1 MKIIRNLCVAISLY
15 SRIPMPHF
23 EWEED
28 DLKHNLVFLPL
39 IGVIIAAVTYGL
51 MRLNAVIC
59 LPDISMIIICS
70 LIPLIITGGFHMDGY
85 MDVQDA
91 VRSYKSAE
99 EKLKILKDPHI
110 GAFAV
115 IRTIIYVGIWTA
127 ALAVVMGTDDMRYAY
142 LYSVTFVISR
152 VICGMTSF
160 LFPHAKK
167 EGMLDQETREMP
179 KSDIIILVL
188 ELMAGC
194 VVAIML
200 NPIAGCACL
209 ASAGVFTLYYR
220 HMCMKQFGGVTGDTA
235 GYYISASE
243 EVMLVVIAVIRLVIS
258 I

>member
-1 MKIIRNLCVAISLY
+1 MKILRNLCVAISLY

-23 EWEED
+23 EWKED
-28 DLKHNLVFLPL
+28 DLKHNLVFLPVV
-39 IGVIIAAVTYGL
+39 GVIIAIVTYGL
-51 MRLNAVIC
+51 MRLSTMIGLPETSLVIAY
-59 LPDISMIIICS
+59 S

-91 VRSYKSAE
+91 VRSYKSIK
-99 EKLKILKDPHI
+99 EKLEILKDPHI

-115 IRTIIYVGIWTA
+115 IRTIIFAGIWIA
-127 ALAVVMGTDDMRYAY
+127 AMAVVVSKQDTRYLY
-142 LYSVTFVISR
+142 LYSVIFVISR
-152 VICGMTSF
+152 TICGITSY

-179 KSDIIILVL
+179 GSDIIILAL

-194 VVAIML
+194 AVVIML
-200 NPIAGCACL
+200 NIIAGCACL
-209 ASAGVFTLYYR
+209 ASAAVFTLYYR

-235 GYYISASE
+235 GYFISASE
-243 EVMLVVIAVIRLVIS
+243 EVMLAVLAVVKLVMS